1 MAAKLAAMMC
11 AVAHPDTVAQ
21 ESMVKMRFLW
31 SISEKLWYDFL
42 SSQIGVRTENH
53 LPDNTRYHRFAHT
66 QRSLFLTFGIPYGRV

>member
-11 AVAHPDTVAQ
+11 AVAHPDTVAK

-42 SSQIGVRTENH
+42 SSQIGVKTEN
-53 LPDNTRYHRFAHT
+53 
-66 QRSLFLTFGIPYGRV
+66 